1 MNRALS
7 NSFDNLWSAAGWPMW
22 LTIAA
27 VLLIGGLVVVLAFR
41 AEKSA
46 ANGALA
52 ILTVVAIVTSA
63 ILLARGSGGS
73 SRSTASIADTRQ
85 PAQIT
90 ASLPA
95 LSCLDGIAGES
106 VESACEKAIFTSA
119 ESVAAAVSYSGA
131 QISRLASF
139 GNVATANKAMTP
151 ELNALR
157 RTVERDRFGM
167 IAHVLMTRE
176 GCTLSVCPFFASL
189 TNTARISLNMNERLY
204 DGFIGN
210 YAPAWNAPVAST
222 PAVSSPVAA
231 LPPTAPTGKPV
242 SGDFPTAASIPPVNI
257 MTPEP
262 AAQGSAQSPSPN
274 ARAPD
279 TSPASARAQTP
290 PQAPKKSA
298 AQKSRAQAPTSLAPS
313 QADDDN

>member
-1 MNRALS
+1 
-7 NSFDNLWSAAGWPMW
+7 MW

-52 ILTVVAIVTSA
+52 ILTLVAVVTSA
-63 ILLARGSGGS
+63 ILLARGSGAT
-73 SRSTASIADTRQ
+73 RSATSIAETRQ
-85 PAQIT
+85 PAQLT

-106 VESACEKAIFTSA
+106 VESACEKAIFSSA
-119 ESVAAAVSYSGA
+119 ESVAAAVSYSAA

-139 GNVATANKAMTP
+139 GKVATANKAMTP

-210 YAPAWNAPVAST
+210 YAPAWNAPIASA
-222 PAVSSPVAA
+222 PAITSPVAA

-279 TSPASARAQTP
+279 SSPASARAQTP